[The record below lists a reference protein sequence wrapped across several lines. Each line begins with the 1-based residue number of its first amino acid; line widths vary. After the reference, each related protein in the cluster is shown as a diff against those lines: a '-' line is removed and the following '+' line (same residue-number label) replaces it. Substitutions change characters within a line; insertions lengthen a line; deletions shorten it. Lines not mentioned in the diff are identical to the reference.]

1 MPRFDVTLAGE
12 LNLDLILYGLPEEL
26 PPERELLADRMML
39 TLGSSSAIVAHN
51 LAALGS
57 RVGFQSIIGDDSL
70 GQIALDRLREG
81 GVDVSGVQRRP
92 GATTTGL
99 TVILQ
104 RTGWRNILTY
114 PGTIAELSLPDLD
127 FDSLLDSRH
136 FHLSSLYLQRALLPD
151 AAQLFR
157 RIKAAGLS
165 ISLDTN
171 DDPQDLWDGG
181 LKSLLPY
188 VDVFLPN
195 TREATRITGIDD
207 MEAAVGRLAEMVPLV
222 VAKLGSQGAL
232 AQRGGERFTSPALAV
247 PAVDAVGAGDSFDAG
262 FLHEYLR
269 GSDLATCL
277 AGGNR
282 AGALS
287 VTRPG
292 GTEAF
297 RDQEFRE
304 RFLREHRLAR

>member
-1 MPRFDVTLAGE
+1 MPRFDVTIAGE
-12 LNLDLILYGLPEEL
+12 LNLDLILYGLPDEL
-26 PPERELLADRMML
+26 PPERELIADRMML

-70 GQIALDRLREG
+70 GEVALARLSAG
-81 GVDVSGVQRRP
+81 GVDVSGVRRVP
-92 GATTTGL
+92 GSITTGI
-99 TVILQ
+99 TIILQ
-104 RTGWRNILTY
+104 RAGWRNMVTY
-114 PGTIAELSLPDLD
+114 SGTIAELSLKDLD

-136 FHLSSLYLQRALLPD
+136 FHLSSLYLQRGLLPD
-151 AAQLFR
+151 VGELFR
-157 RIKAAGLS
+157 RVKASGLS

-181 LKSLLPY
+181 LGSLLKY

-195 TREATRITGIDD
+195 AREATRITGTTD
-207 MEAAVGRLAEMVPLV
+207 MESAVNQLAATVPLV
-222 VAKLGSQGAL
+222 VAKLGTEGAL
-232 AQRGGERFTSPALAV
+232 AQRGTERVRSPALKIT
-247 PAVDAVGAGDSFDAG
+247 AVDAVGAGDSFDAG

-269 GSDLATCL
+269 GSDLTTCL
-277 AGGNR
+277 ASGNR

-297 RDQEFRE
+297 RDQQYRD
-304 RFLREHRLAR
+304 RFLREH